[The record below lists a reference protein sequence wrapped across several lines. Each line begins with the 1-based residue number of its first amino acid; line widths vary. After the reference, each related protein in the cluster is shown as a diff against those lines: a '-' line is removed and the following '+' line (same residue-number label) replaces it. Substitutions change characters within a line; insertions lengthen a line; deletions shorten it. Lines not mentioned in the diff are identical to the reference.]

1 MEDLM
6 YETQEMSIS
15 KGRSFV
21 QWFDEQVGTDRQ
33 VSGSE
38 LARDEAGNGMVYC
51 MCFELTHEEV
61 DMIRNWE
68 NRND

>member
-1 MEDLM
+1 MEDLT
-6 YETQEMSIS
+6 YETQEMSL
-15 KGRSFV
+15 KEGRSFV
-21 QWFDEQVGTDRQ
+21 QWFDNQVGTEWQKAMIRNESGKST
-33 VSGSE
+33 VS
-38 LARDEAGNGMVYC
+38 Y